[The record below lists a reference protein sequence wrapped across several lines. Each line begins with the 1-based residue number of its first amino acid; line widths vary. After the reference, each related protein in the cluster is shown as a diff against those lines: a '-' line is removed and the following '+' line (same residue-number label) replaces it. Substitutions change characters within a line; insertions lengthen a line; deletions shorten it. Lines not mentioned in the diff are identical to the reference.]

1 MKVLKIISINLFLC
15 FSTTAFS
22 QGLKDRLNK
31 DDKPHYVSS
40 TFKTTRIV
48 TGQSVRTLSKG
59 NLDFRMSHR
68 FGSVEGGIYDVF
80 GLDQAT
86 ARFAF
91 DYGVTDNLMI
101 GVGRTSASK
110 IYDGFIKY
118 KILKQEVGKGMP
130 ITLAWNSLIEITTEE
145 KTQDNYPFS
154 GRLAYAHQLL
164 IARKIS
170 KKLSVQVSPSVVH
183 FNLIEDRDGEN
194 TRYALGTGVR
204 YKISNRV
211 SINAE
216 YMVKLNPDDELFV
229 PSAKLYKNALSL
241 GFDIETG
248 GHVFQL
254 HFSNSRN
261 MTDASYI
268 EKTTGDIS
276 DGGIYFGFNF
286 TRTFKL

>member
-1 MKVLKIISINLFLC
+1 MKVAKIISILTLC
-15 FSTTAFS
+15 TSMSYA
-22 QGLKDRLNK
+22 QGLKDLIGG
-31 DDKPHYVSS
+31 DDEPRHVTS
-40 TFKTTRIV
+40 TFKSTRIV

-68 FGSVEGGIYDVF
+68 FGSVENGLYDVF

-101 GVGRTSASK
+101 GVGRTSINK

-118 KILKQEVGKGMP
+118 KILKQTVGKGMP
-130 ITLAWNSLIEITTEE
+130 ITLAWNSLIEL
-145 KTQDNYPFS
+145 KTQKQSQDNYPYS
-154 GRLAYAHQLL
+154 GRIAYAHQLM

-170 KKLSVQVSPSVVH
+170 KHLSVQLTPSIVH

-194 TRYALGTGVR
+194 TRFALGTGFR
-204 YKISNRV
+204 YKLSNRV
-211 SINAE
+211 SFNAE
-216 YMVKLNPDDELFV
+216 YYLRLNEDDLDLVE
-229 PSAKLYKNALSL
+229 SSKQYKNALSI

-254 HFSNSRN
+254 HLSNSRN

-268 EKTTGDIS
+268 DRTTGDIG

>member
-1 MKVLKIISINLFLC
+1 MKVAKIISILIL
-15 FSTTAFS
+15 STSMSYA
-22 QGLKDRLNK
+22 QGLKDLIGG
-31 DDKPHYVSS
+31 DDKPMHVSS
-40 TFKTTRIV
+40 TFKSTRVV

-68 FGSVEGGIYDVF
+68 FGSIENGLYDLF
-80 GLDQAT
+80 GLDQAI

-91 DYGVTDNLMI
+91 DYGVTDDLMV
-101 GVGRTSASK
+101 GVGRTSANK

-118 KILKQEVGKGMP
+118 RFLKQTVDGKVPVTM
-130 ITLAWNSLIEITTEE
+130 AWNSLMEITTQ
-145 KTQDNYPFS
+145 KQSLDNYPYS
-154 GRLAYAHQLL
+154 GRLAYAHQLM
-164 IARKIS
+164 IARKFS
-170 KKLSVQVSPSVVH
+170 KKFSMQLTPNVVH
-183 FNLIEDRDGEN
+183 FNMIEDRDGEN
-194 TRYALGTGVR
+194 TRFALGTGFR
-204 YKISNRV
+204 YKLSNRV

-216 YMVKLNPDDELFV
+216 YYLRLNPDDEDLV
-229 PSAKLYKNALSL
+229 PTASNYKNALSI

-254 HFSNSRN
+254 HFTNSRN

-268 EKTTGDIS
+268 NRTTGDIE

>member
-1 MKVLKIISINLFLC
+1 MKVAKIISMIFLC
-15 FSTTAFS
+15 SSMSYA
-22 QGLKDRLNK
+22 QGLKDLLSK
-31 DDKPHYVSS
+31 DETPKYVTS
-40 TFKTTRIV
+40 TFKSTRIV
-48 TGQSVRTLSKG
+48 TAQSVRTLSKG

-68 FGSVEGGIYDVF
+68 FGSVENGLYDLF
-80 GLDQAT
+80 GLDQAI

-91 DYGVTDNLMI
+91 DYGVTDDLMV
-101 GVGRTSASK
+101 GVGRTSANK

-118 KILKQEVGKGMP
+118 KILKQEIDGGMP
-130 ITLAWNSLIEITTEE
+130 ITLAWNSLMEI
-145 KTQDNYPFS
+145 KTQKQTQSNFPYS
-154 GRLAYAHQLL
+154 GRIAYAHQLM
-164 IARKIS
+164 IARKFTKS
-170 KKLSVQVSPSVVH
+170 FSMQLTPSIVH
-183 FNLIEDRDGEN
+183 FNMIEDRDGEN
-194 TRYALGTGVR
+194 TRFALGTGFR
-204 YKISNRV
+204 YKLSNRV

-216 YMVKLNPDDELFV
+216 YFIRLNEDDLDLV
-229 PSAKLYKNALSL
+229 PTSKPYQNALSI

-268 EKTTGDIS
+268 DRTTGDIG

>member
-1 MKVLKIISINLFLC
+1 MRVVIIISAILGL
-15 FSTTAFS
+15 SSISMA
-22 QGLKDRLNK
+22 QGLKDRLK
-31 DDKPHYVSS
+31 SDDTPRVVSS
-40 TFKTTRIV
+40 TFKSTRVV
-48 TGQSVRTLSKG
+48 TGQSVKTLAKG

-68 FGSVEGGIYDVF
+68 FGSVDGGAYDIF

-91 DYGVTDNLMI
+91 DYGLTDDITI
-101 GVGRTSASK
+101 GLGRTSLNK
-110 IYDGFIKY
+110 IYDGYVKY
-118 KILKQEVGKGMP
+118 KFLKQGIDGGAPV
-130 ITLAWNSLIEITTEE
+130 TLAWNSLMEIVTQE
-145 KTQDNYPFS
+145 KAQDDYPFS
-154 GRLAYAHQLL
+154 GRLAFAHQLL
-164 IARKIS
+164 IARKVS
-170 KKLSVQVSPSVVH
+170 KKLSVQLSPSIVH
-183 FNLIEDRDGEN
+183 FNMVEDRDGEN
-194 TRYALGTGVR
+194 TRFALGTGFR
-204 YKISNRV
+204 YKLSNRV

-216 YMVKLNPDDELFV
+216 YMLRLNTDDEALV
-229 PSAKLYKNALSL
+229 PSTKQYKNALSL

-268 EKTTGDIS
+268 DRTTGDIA

>member
-1 MKVLKIISINLFLC
+1 MKVVKIISILTLC
-15 FSTTAFS
+15 TSMSYA
-22 QGLKDRLNK
+22 QGLKDLIGG
-31 DDKPHYVSS
+31 DDEPRHVTS
-40 TFKTTRIV
+40 TFKSTRIV

-68 FGSVEGGIYDVF
+68 FGSVENGLYDVF

-91 DYGVTDNLMI
+91 DYGVTDDLMI
-101 GVGRTSASK
+101 GVGRTSINK

-118 KILKQEVGKGMP
+118 KILKQTVGKGMP
-130 ITLAWNSLIEITTEE
+130 ITLAWNSLIEL
-145 KTQDNYPFS
+145 KTQKQSQENYPYS
-154 GRLAYAHQLL
+154 GRIAYAHQLM

-170 KKLSVQVSPSVVH
+170 KHLSVQLTPSIVH
-183 FNLIEDRDGEN
+183 FNLIEDRDGKN
-194 TRYALGTGVR
+194 TRFALGTGFR
-204 YKISNRV
+204 YKLSNRV
-211 SINAE
+211 SFNAE
-216 YMVKLNPDDELFV
+216 YYLRLNEDDLDLVE
-229 PSAKLYKNALSL
+229 SSKQYKNALSI

-254 HFSNSRN
+254 HLSNSRN

-268 EKTTGDIS
+268 DRTTGDIG